1 MNINKETMI
10 IKELLNR
17 LSKNKKNTTN
27 RFRTMKKKEKKINSK
42 HKVIEQLKILKSS
55 YKLKEKRKLPKIKRN
70 I

>member
-55 YKLKEKRKLPKIKRN
+55 YKLKEKRKLPKIKRS